1 MNPVQGYFSIRLL
14 EKLKEYA
21 EKLEGNSDTKAC
33 ISESRWGKAWFL
45 ALPAGI
51 VLWGLYIYWVINIIP
66 SNPSDIVL
74 FLVFL
79 PFVLLI
85 LYLLYLVFSK
95 RMVLVYSW
103 KEFIYYPVIGI
114 LYGFALLISYVVA
127 YYVADTHGELVL
139 LITVFLFTI
148 PTIWLLILL
157 IKTIATNRR
166 HPFMGFLLAIF
177 KLVIWIFIWIIL
189 SSRQSREKTNEKC

>member
-1 MNPVQGYFSIRLL
+1 MNPVHRYFSIRFL

-21 EKLEGNSDTKAC
+21 EKLEGDTDTKAY
-33 ISESRWGKAWFL
+33 ISRSRWGKAWFL
-45 ALPAGI
+45 ALPVGI
-51 VLWGLYIYWVINIIP
+51 VLWGLYIYWMICIIS
-66 SNPSDIVL
+66 SNPSDTVL

-103 KEFIYYPVIGI
+103 KEFIYYPVIGMM
-114 LYGFALLISYVVA
+114 YGVALLISYVIA

-139 LITVFLFTI
+139 LISVFLFAI

-157 IKTIATNRR
+157 IKTITINRR
-166 HPFMGFLLAIF
+166 HPFMGFILALF
-177 KLVIWIFIWIIL
+177 KLIIWIFIWIML
-189 SSRQSREKTNEKC
+189 SSRKSQEKKNEKC